1 MLKTPDDKL
10 HRTAIRNPIWMAGL
24 SLVALATLAACDK
37 KAGGQV
43 VAVVNSEEVT
53 QQELRAEAEANGAQA
68 GTDFQKIAP
77 AMLDRVIQRNL
88 LADYAR
94 KQGLDR
100 GPDFVARRRQLEQS
114 LLATLALRKLAG
126 TPTTPTPADVQ
137 KFIAD
142 NSTLFAGR
150 QKLTLDQ
157 VGFPTPADPKQIKS
171 LAALGSI
178 AAVEMKLK
186 ADGTPAKRGNAV
198 LDTGTIDPS
207 VSLQMTKLS
216 DGELFDLST
225 NGVTYISTI
234 VGRAPAATAPDT
246 WTAPATE
253 ALRRQRMG
261 KSVSD
266 AIDNLRKSAKIDYDA
281 AYKPVTTKPA
291 ATK

>member
-1 MLKTPDDKL
+1 MMLTTLDDKS
-10 HRTAIRNPIWMAGL
+10 HKSAVRGTVWMAGF
-24 SLVALATLAACDK
+24 SLVALATLAGCEK

-53 QQELRAEAEANGAQA
+53 QQELRAEAEANGAAA

-114 LLATLALRKLAG
+114 LLATLALKKLAG

-137 KFIAD
+137 RFIAD
-142 NSTLFAGR
+142 NPTLFAGR
-150 QKLTLDQ
+150 TKLTLDQ
-157 VGFPTPADPKQIKS
+157 VGFPTPADPKQIKA
-171 LAALGSI
+171 LAALGSVS
-178 AAVEMKLK
+178 AVETKLK
-186 ADGTPAKRGNAV
+186 ADGIPSKRGNAV
-198 LDTGTIDPS
+198 LDTGTVDPA
-207 VSLQMTKLS
+207 VSLQMTKLAN
-216 DGELFDLST
+216 GALFDLST

-234 VGRAPAATAPDT
+234 VDRAPVATAPDT

-266 AIDNLRKSAKIDYDA
+266 AIANLRKSAKIDYDA
-281 AYKPVTTKPA
+281 AYKPVTTK
-291 ATK
+291 

>member
-1 MLKTPDDKL
+1 MMLKTLDDKS
-10 HRTAIRNPIWMAGL
+10 HQSAIRSSAWMAGL
-24 SLVALATLAACDK
+24 SLIALATLAGCEK

-126 TPTTPTPADVQ
+126 TPVTPTPADVQ
-137 KFIAD
+137 KFVRD
-142 NSTLFAGR
+142 NPTLFSGR
-150 QKLTLDQ
+150 EKLTLDQ
-157 VGFPTPADPKQIKS
+157 VGFPTPADPKQIKA
-171 LAALGSI
+171 LADLGSI
-178 AAVEMKLK
+178 SAVETKLK
-186 ADGTPAKRGNAV
+186 ADGTPAKRGNTV
-198 LDTGTIDPS
+198 LDTGTVDPA
-207 VSLQMTKLS
+207 VSLQMTKLPN
-216 DGELFDLST
+216 GALFDLST
-225 NGVTYISTI
+225 GGVTYISTI
-234 VGRAPAATAPDT
+234 VGRTPAATAPET
-246 WTAPATE
+246 WAAPATE

-266 AIDNLRKSAKIDYDA
+266 AIANLRKSAKIDYDA
-281 AYKPVTTKPA
+281 AYKPVTGK
-291 ATK
+291 